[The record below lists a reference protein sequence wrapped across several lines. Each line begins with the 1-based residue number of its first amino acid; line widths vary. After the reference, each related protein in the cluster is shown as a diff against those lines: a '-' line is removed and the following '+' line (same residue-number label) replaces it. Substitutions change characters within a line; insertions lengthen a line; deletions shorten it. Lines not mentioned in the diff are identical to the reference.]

1 MPRSTARLT
10 WDSRREPV
18 DPAPPPDLMMVE
30 MVGGRSGENRLVR
43 GDNLAALRALVAE
56 GWAGRVRLVYLD
68 PPFATRAHY
77 TQPILAPDGRVTP
90 RHAFSDVWPSLDSWL
105 DMLYPRLRL
114 LHTLLAETGSLYIH
128 LDWRAAPYARVLL
141 DEVFGAE
148 NFRNE
153 IVWRRAATLGRKAVS
168 QQFGRVTDTI
178 LFYSKSARFTFHRPT
193 IEREIDRRT
202 ARWDAARGQWFR
214 TAPRGDYTDASIAAL
229 EAEGRVHVTRNGRH
243 RVKYF
248 LEETADGRL
257 IDRVP
262 LDNLW
267 LDIPDVMHLPPAER
281 TGYPTQKP
289 LALLRRIIA
298 ASSDAG
304 DIVLDPFAGSGTTL
318 LAAEMLGRRWLGI
331 EAGAAG
337 VAVARAR
344 LLTHG
349 AGPFGVLCV
358 ADRATPSEHSP
369 SHLPVPEFR
378 LEWNTTSSTVAAG
391 MAAVVLA
398 SDPTEVE
405 YWAVDWAWAGAF
417 CSGWQGWRGYGRPGA
432 LVPTRAEGQ
441 PSPGA
446 RIAVRWET
454 VDGGSGERMFETP

>member
-1 MPRSTARLT
+1 MPRSTVRLT
-10 WDSRREPV
+10 WESRSEPAA
-18 DPAPPPDLMMVE
+18 PSPPPSVTTVE
-30 MVGGRSGENRLVR
+30 RIGGAGDNCLIW
-43 GDNLAALRALVAE
+43 GDNLAALHALASA
-56 GWAGRVRLVYLD
+56 WAGRVALVYLD

-77 TQPILAPDGRVTP
+77 AQPLSLPDGRVTP
-90 RHAFSDVWPSLDSWL
+90 RYAFSDAWPSLDRWL

-114 LHTLLAETGSLYIH
+114 LHSLLADTGSLYIH
-128 LDWRAAPYARVLL
+128 LDWRAAAYARVLL

-153 IVWRRAATLGRKAVS
+153 IVWRRAATLGRKAAS
-168 QQFGRVTDTI
+168 GQFGRVTDTI
-178 LFYSKSARFTFHRPT
+178 LFYAKSARFTFHRPT
-193 IEREIDRRT
+193 VEREASRRA
-202 ARWDAARGQWFR
+202 ARWDAAQGRWFR
-214 TAPRGDYTDASIAAL
+214 TAPRGDYTDASLAAL

-257 IDRVP
+257 VDHAP

-298 ASSDAG
+298 ASSNAG
-304 DIVLDPFAGSGTTL
+304 DVVLDPFAGSGTTL
-318 LAAEMLGRRWLGI
+318 VAAASLGRRWLGI

-344 LLTHG
+344 LLG
-349 AGPFGVLCV
+349 AGSRPFSVLSV
-358 ADRATPSEHSP
+358 GEAPADPIAGAGR
-369 SHLPVPEFR
+369 LPPQFR
-378 LEWNTTSSTVAAG
+378 LEQVAPPSTSATAPTT
-391 MAAVVLA
+391 AVVLA
-398 SDPTEVE
+398 SDPAEVE
-405 YWAVDWAWAGAF
+405 YWAVDWAWDGTF
-417 CSGWQGWRGYGRPGA
+417 CSSWQGWRGYGRPGV

-441 PSPGA
+441 PSSGA
-446 RIAVRWET
+446 RVAVRWET
-454 VDGGSGERMFETP
+454 IDGRRGETLLSPL